1 MLDSAFSLVGAE
13 LKPSA
18 TYIVIMYSQKLS
30 RLDSNQTLHWMSG
43 YRWLKQTNIS
53 ETNSISIL
61 TVQIWFNT
69 HPPQIIY
76 LHKARV

>member
-1 MLDSAFSLVGAE
+1 MLDSAFSLVSGG

-18 TYIVIMYSQKLS
+18 THIVITYSQKLS
-30 RLDSNQTLHWMSG
+30 RLNSNQTLQWMSG

-53 ETNSISIL
+53 ETNSISII
-61 TVQIWFNT
+61 TVQIRFNT
-69 HPPQIIY
+69 HPPKIMY